1 MKEICLIAPYKE
13 LLEIENIGENV
24 LKVYGNLYEGLEKA
38 KEFEKLGG
46 KIVISRGGTA
56 KLIKEYTDLE
66 VIEIEVSTYE
76 IIKALENI
84 KNKEE
89 PLGIVGYRNAV
100 HKCGYIAKIL
110 NYKNI
115 YELFHDDEKN
125 LEEYTNKLEELIY
138 EKKVKNFIG
147 DVVLKTALERK
158 VYYINYY
165 LIKTEYSSVF
175 RAVDKAN
182 VILKH
187 ISIER
192 EKREIF
198 KEILNNI
205 SKNLIL
211 LDKNNKII
219 EKIIISEELK
229 NIKLDKYLKELISN
243 IEMKNSII
251 INIENKDFLW
261 NIKKIFKNEE
271 NYILFQIEE
280 VKNKKILEEG
290 TNLKYDWYN
299 FLTQDK
305 KLLEHLEFAKLVAK
319 TEENIIIY
327 GESGTGKEIIAQSIH
342 NSSERKDRAFIA
354 LNCSSIS
361 ESLIESELF
370 GYEEGAFTGAKK
382 RGKKGVFELA
392 NEGTLFLD
400 ELSELSYTAQAKI
413 LRALEE
419 QEIRRVGAE
428 KTIKVD
434 VRIIAATNKKIRDLI
449 EEKKFREDLYYRLN
463 TFEID
468 IPPLRERKEDIIYIG
483 KNILNT
489 YRTLQ
494 KEYNY
499 ILNFLL
505 NMEFRGNVRELKSIL
520 KKYLLYKEKLS
531 YSDEKIIEI
540 ISNSKNTNLIN
551 RDKIKNK
558 IDKNITFREIQAEII
573 SEILIEEKGNKSRVA
588 RRLNID
594 RQTID
599 RILKAIKK

>member
-38 KEFEKLGG
+38 KEFEKIGG

-280 VKNKKILEEG
+280 IKNKKILEEG

-468 IPPLRERKEDIIYIG
+468 IPPLRERKKDIIYIG

>member
-1 MKEICLIAPYKE
+1 MIAPYKE

-243 IEMKNSII
+243 MEMKNSII

-261 NIKKIFKNEE
+261 DIKKIFKNEE

-280 VKNKKILEEG
+280 IKNKKILEEG

>member
-1 MKEICLIAPYKE
+1 MIAPYKE

-219 EKIIISEELK
+219 EKIFT
-229 NIKLDKYLKELISN
+229 
-243 IEMKNSII
+243 
-251 INIENKDFLW
+251 FL
-261 NIKKIFKNEE
+261 
-271 NYILFQIEE
+271 
-280 VKNKKILEEG
+280 
-290 TNLKYDWYN
+290 
-299 FLTQDK
+299 
-305 KLLEHLEFAKLVAK
+305 
-319 TEENIIIY
+319 
-327 GESGTGKEIIAQSIH
+327 
-342 NSSERKDRAFIA
+342 
-354 LNCSSIS
+354 
-361 ESLIESELF
+361 
-370 GYEEGAFTGAKK
+370 
-382 RGKKGVFELA
+382 
-392 NEGTLFLD
+392 
-400 ELSELSYTAQAKI
+400 
-413 LRALEE
+413 
-419 QEIRRVGAE
+419 
-428 KTIKVD
+428 
-434 VRIIAATNKKIRDLI
+434 
-449 EEKKFREDLYYRLN
+449 
-463 TFEID
+463 
-468 IPPLRERKEDIIYIG
+468 
-483 KNILNT
+483 
-489 YRTLQ
+489 
-494 KEYNY
+494 
-499 ILNFLL
+499 
-505 NMEFRGNVRELKSIL
+505 
-520 KKYLLYKEKLS
+520 
-531 YSDEKIIEI
+531 
-540 ISNSKNTNLIN
+540 
-551 RDKIKNK
+551 
-558 IDKNITFREIQAEII
+558 
-573 SEILIEEKGNKSRVA
+573 
-588 RRLNID
+588 
-594 RQTID
+594 
-599 RILKAIKK
+599 

>member
-1 MKEICLIAPYKE
+1 MIAPYKE

-243 IEMKNSII
+243 MEMKNSII

-261 NIKKIFKNEE
+261 NIKKIFNNEE

-280 VKNKKILEEG
+280 IKNKKILEEE

-463 TFEID
+463 IFEIN

-494 KEYNY
+494 QEYNY
-499 ILNFLL
+499 VLNFLL
-505 NMEFRGNVRELKSIL
+505 NLEFRGNVRELKSIL

>member
-280 VKNKKILEEG
+280 IKNKKILEEG

-305 KLLEHLEFAKLVAK
+305 KLLEHLEFVKLVAK

-540 ISNSKNTNLIN
+540 ICNNKNTNLIN

>member
-158 VYYINYY
+158 IYYINYY

-280 VKNKKILEEG
+280 IKNKKILEEG

-483 KNILNT
+483 KNILNR